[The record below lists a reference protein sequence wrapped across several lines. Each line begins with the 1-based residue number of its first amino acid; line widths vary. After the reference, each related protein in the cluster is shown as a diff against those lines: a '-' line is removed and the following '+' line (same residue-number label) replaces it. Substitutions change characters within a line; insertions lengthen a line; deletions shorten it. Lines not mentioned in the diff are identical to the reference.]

1 MEKAENRIISRDQIG
16 EVCQR
21 WREAGDKI
29 VFTNG
34 CFDILHIGHARYLAE
49 ARQLG
54 DRLVVGLN
62 SDASTRRLKGQE
74 RPIVPEEERA
84 EMLAWLRAVDA
95 VCIFEEDTPDEL
107 IRLVRPHIHSKGG
120 DYRPEELP
128 EAAVVRAVGGVV
140 CVLGLV
146 EDRSTTRLVEII
158 RRGEQAR

>member
-1 MEKAENRIISRDQIG
+1 MEKAESRIISRGQISD
-16 EVCQR
+16 VCQR

-107 IRLVRPHIHSKGG
+107 IRAVRPHIHTKGG

-128 EAAVVRAVGGVV
+128 EAVVVREVGGVV

-158 RRGEQAR
+158 RRGEQAK

>member
-1 MEKAENRIISRDQIG
+1 MEKAESRIFSRERIG
-16 EVCQR
+16 GVCQS
-21 WREAGDKI
+21 WRDAGEKI

-74 RPIVPEEERA
+74 RPIVPEDERA

-107 IRLVRPHIHSKGG
+107 IRIVRPHIHTKGG

-128 EAAVVRAVGGVV
+128 EAAVVREIGGVV